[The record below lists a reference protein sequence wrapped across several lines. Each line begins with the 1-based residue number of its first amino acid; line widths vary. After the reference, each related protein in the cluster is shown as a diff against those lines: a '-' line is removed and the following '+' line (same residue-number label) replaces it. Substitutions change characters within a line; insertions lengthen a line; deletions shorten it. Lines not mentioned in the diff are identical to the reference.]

1 MNQNQVQEAFE
12 SITSKMSWWQR
23 FTGSQFARGIALFV
37 GQVMYVVIQ
46 AAEKALGEAFLSSA
60 TKRSSILAS
69 AEDRGYMGRRIT
81 PSFGKVEVTNKTKRS
96 LHLPTNAHFISQNQ
110 LIYLIKE
117 PLTLEVGE
125 VRIADAWQFEL
136 VEISVPVQAEQQY
149 FTVLLPQDIT
159 ARTSKI
165 DVYVDENGRRRLWD
179 KSFMFRATNSDSRVY
194 TEYYRPSEQIGIRFG
209 NGINGKIP
217 PLGSTITLHVWCTDG
232 DTMLLDGQAL
242 TPIDSVEPF
251 ADSITVKTKTPISG
265 GGAAESTEETRM
277 GAMYC
282 TPYDN
287 QIVWNSDYRHFI
299 KNHIAGLLWLNVWG
313 EGEEEKSTG
322 KMDVTNINRIF
333 ISGHKAKQDQA
344 AVETEI
350 NALLDSIPDKMNKWF
365 KYRPV
370 NYVSFTIVLKAK
382 CATHQIPD
390 EVKAKL
396 VAALDSRFGRDADR
410 FPKTI
415 EELKLDTGA
424 IKEKDIWAS
433 LEATGLLVDYDL
445 TCTGVMSPKQ
455 LNDLIY
461 LDLSASEIKVT
472 Y

>member
-81 PSFGKVEVTNKTKRS
+81 PSFGKVEVTNKTKRT
-96 LHLPTNAHFISQNQ
+96 LHLPANSHYISQNQ

-117 PLTLEVGE
+117 PLTLESGE

-136 VEISVPVQAEQQY
+136 VEISTPVKTAQQY

-159 ARTSKI
+159 ARASKI

-179 KSFMFRATNSDSRVY
+179 KSFMFRATNADSRVY

-217 PLGSTITLHVWCTDG
+217 PAGSSVTLHVWCTDG
-232 DTMLLDGQAL
+232 DTMLLDGQTL
-242 TPIDSVEPF
+242 TPIDSVESF

-265 GGAAESTEETRM
+265 GAPAETTEETRM

-282 TPYDN
+282 TPYDD

-299 KNHIAGLLWLNVWG
+299 KNHIAGLLWLSVWG
-313 EGEEEKSTG
+313 EAEEEKSTG
-322 KMDVTNINRIF
+322 KKDVANINCIF
-333 ISGHKAKQDQA
+333 ISGHKAKQDQDS
-344 AVETEI
+344 VEGEI
-350 NALLDSIPDKMNKWF
+350 QRLLDSIPDKMNKRF

-370 NYVSFTIVLKAK
+370 DYQPFTITLIAK
-382 CATHQIPD
+382 CPTHNIPD
-390 EVKAKL
+390 EVRSKL
-396 VAALDSRFGRDADR
+396 VAALNARFGRDADR

-424 IKEKDIWAS
+424 IKEKDIWAT
-433 LEATGLLVDYDL
+433 LEATGLLIDYDL
-445 TCTGVMSPKQ
+445 TCTGRMTPLKH
-455 LNDLIY
+455 NDLVY